1 MTGASPP
8 RPLWPADRDIA
19 CVVLC
24 GGKGSRLFPL
34 TIRHQKSMLPVL
46 GRPILQHVID
56 FWRQWADRF
65 VFVVKHRKL
74 EVEEYVDSLDLRAQC
89 VEPEELTG
97 IADGIYRARE
107 LVGEHFIVVLGDCIC
122 SGTLRF
128 PTQMDQGIV
137 VWRTDHAEDI
147 RRSYSVELDGE
158 LVRRVVEKPTIL
170 PNDLCG
176 TGYYFFD
183 RRVFGY
189 IERQQPSELRGEKE
203 ITDVLQSMVRAGE
216 PLRAVWLEGGYV
228 NITFPEDLERAA
240 AVLRR

>member
-170 PNDLCG
+170 PTTC
-176 TGYYFFD
+176 
-183 RRVFGY
+183 
-189 IERQQPSELRGEKE
+189 
-203 ITDVLQSMVRAGE
+203 
-216 PLRAVWLEGGYV
+216 AVPA
-228 NITFPEDLERAA
+228 ITFSTAA
-240 AVLRR
+240 YSGTSSVSSPASCVARRRLPTCCSPWSAPVNPSGPCGWRGGMSTSLFRRT